1 MSKETNEFVKCVME
15 KKDSEA
21 KRKLKDILKT
31 KVINKIESV
40 KD

>member
-1 MSKETNEFVKCVME
+1 MSKKTEEFVKCVME

-21 KRKLKDILKT
+21 KDKLKEILKK
-31 KVINKIESV
+31 KVVNKIEST

>member
-21 KRKLKDILKT
+21 KQKLKDILKT
-31 KVINKIESV
+31 KVVNKIEAT